1 MAEPGGVAL
10 RLPEAPEQGKPD
22 RQEVI
27 VDYVIACREDLIAT
41 LKRHLRDITPAEV
54 RSLWGSAIYA
64 WARTIVYGLDLTVS

>member
-1 MAEPGGVAL
+1 
-10 RLPEAPEQGKPD
+10 
-22 RQEVI
+22 
-27 VDYVIACREDLIAT
+27 